1 MAENTFADMNSRI
14 IAEFRANA
22 GAVGGGFAGAP
33 IILLTITGAK
43 SGKTYVTPLVD
54 LADGDGWVII
64 ASKGGAPTNP
74 DWYHNLKANPNL
86 TIEVGSDTIAAV
98 ATEVTG
104 AERDELYAK
113 QAAVMPQFDE
123 YAKGTTR
130 VIPVFRLA
138 RA

>member
-1 MAENTFADMNSRI
+1 MAENPFADMNSKI

-22 GAVGGGFAGAP
+22 GVVGGGFAGAP
-33 IILLTITGAK
+33 MILMSITGAK
-43 SGKTYVTPLVD
+43 SGKQYVTPLVY
-54 LADGDGWVII
+54 LADGDDWIVI

-104 AERDELYAK
+104 PERDALYAR
-113 QAAVMPQFDE
+113 QAAVMANFDE
-123 YAKGTTR
+123 YQKATTR
-130 VIPVFRLA
+130 VIPVFRLT

>member
-74 DWYHNLKANPNL
+74 DCYHNLKANPNL

>member
-1 MAENTFADMNSRI
+1 MAENSFADMNKRI

-22 GAVGGGFAGAP
+22 GVVGGGFAGAP
-33 IILLTITGAK
+33 MILLTITGAK
-43 SGKTYVTPLVD
+43 SGKQYVSPLVY
-54 LADGDGWVII
+54 LADGDDWVVI

-74 DWYHNLKANPNL
+74 DWYYNLKANPNL

-104 AERDELYAK
+104 AERDALYAR
-113 QAAVMPQFDE
+113 QAAVMSNFDE
-123 YAKGTTR
+123 YQKATTR
-130 VIPVFRLA
+130 VIPVFRLT